1 MPRRLL
7 VVTTAPD
14 PQNELRERIGR
25 YSGGDAEVLVVAPI
39 SDVSPL
45 QWLTGDE
52 DEAREE
58 AKRRAEQA
66 SEAVPGQVVDARV
79 GDPDPLVAIEDA
91 LRTFAADEL
100 ILVTRPEEAAT
111 WLEEDACVALERFDL
126 PVTHLVDDDVELRE
140 ADRGGQKE
148 VPEPAREIVRGDSP
162 RTALLVTQAV
172 LIPVASIAGILI
184 AVALILYF
192 SLR

>member
-1 MPRRLL
+1 MPRLL

-14 PQNELRERIGR
+14 PQDELRQRIGR
-25 YSGGDAEVLVVAPI
+25 YAGGDAEVLVVAPA

-45 QWLTGDE
+45 QWLTGEE
-52 DEAREE
+52 DEARRE
-58 AKRRAEQA
+58 ADRRARQA
-66 SEAVPGQVVDARV
+66 GEAVPGRVVEARV

-91 LRTFAADEL
+91 LRTFPADEL

-111 WLEEDACVALERFDL
+111 WLEEDARVALERFDL
-126 PVTHLVDDDVELRE
+126 PVTYLVDDDVELRE
-140 ADRGGQKE
+140 ADEGGPKK
-148 VPEPAREIVRGDSP
+148 VPEPAREIARGDSP
-162 RTALLVTQAV
+162 RTALLVPQAV
-172 LIPVASIAGILI
+172 LVTVASIAGILI